1 MELFEVTKL
10 DSFKE
15 FLKKT
20 KHPVL
25 KYFKI
30 DEIRKAK
37 YSLADKDSL
46 DQMFCLEINSGELSF
61 VNGKKSKL
69 KYKETL

>member
-1 MELFEVTKL
+1 MELFEVTQL

-30 DEIRKAK
+30 DEIRKAR
-37 YSLADKDSL
+37 YSLVDKDSSG
-46 DQMFCLEINSGELSF
+46 QMFCLEINSGELSF
-61 VNGKKSKL
+61 VNEKKNKL